1 MGITIQEAVKL
12 IDEKRKQEDKKH
24 LKSFE
29 EDSLLEILNGR
40 YGPYLVYDGKN
51 YRMPKSMHDRAKQL
65 TYDECMNII
74 NKSEK

>member
-40 YGPYLVYDGKN
+40 YGPYLSYDGKN
-51 YRMPKSMHDRAKQL
+51 YRLPKSMHERIQDI
-65 TYDECMNII
+65 TYEDCMKIV
-74 NKSEK
+74 NK